1 MQIHRT
7 THYDVLDS
15 SFRYIYI
22 YIYIYIQVFRSSIH
36 NINNVIPINRLSFQT
51 RGAIPTSIYVA
62 IRINTI
68 YGHHDAYAKLLYIA
82 TV

>member
-1 MQIHRT
+1 MQIHRI

-15 SFRYIYI
+15 SFR
-22 YIYIYIQVFRSSIH
+22 YIYIQVFRSSIH

-51 RGAIPTSIYVA
+51 RGAIRTSIYVA